1 MVRLSPGGKEALDA
15 FIAKITQEQKFPSFI
30 FGVTTIDGEIY
41 LKTGGNKVVND
52 PNSGTV
58 DEDAVWWICSQ
69 TKMIVHLAALQL
81 IERGLL
87 NPSTPVSTL
96 FPVLANPII
105 LDDITAEESTYRPAK
120 EEIKVAHLLNF
131 SSGLYYP
138 AMENIGAILPEAY
151 TTTYGKE
158 GVHDKFFEILKSSY
172 PAVPLKFEPG
182 TDFVYG
188 FSSDVLGFV
197 VEKVSGKTLDAY
209 CKENIFVPLGMTA
222 SFYLTPELKERL
234 VPLAYSDRQTGKFEP
249 WADQLKLI
257 ERDPSKAT
265 CHMGGVGI
273 YASLRDYLK
282 LLQHLLQI
290 HAGKAEK
297 PILSR
302 ETVHQ
307 LFVSTL
313 PALGAQHINELFAM
327 IQPPITGVQWGTA
340 SGICTKD
347 WPNKRRAGSAF
358 WSGWAGT
365 NHFIDPATGIGAV
378 YGTQIG
384 PSPAIDIGI
393 QSAFFEF
400 EEVLYRGLE
409 G

>member
-1 MVRLSPGGKEALDA
+1 MVQLSPSGKEALDA

-30 FGVTTIDGEIY
+30 FGVTTIDDEIY

-52 PNSGTV
+52 PNSGTI

-87 NPSTPVSTL
+87 DPSTPVSTF
-96 FPVLANPII
+96 FPALANPII
-105 LDDITAEESTYRPAK
+105 LDDIAAKESTYHPAK
-120 EEIKVAHLLNF
+120 EGIKVAHLLNF

-138 AMENIGAILPEAY
+138 DMKNIGAILPEAY

-158 GVHDKFFEILKSSY
+158 GGHDKFFEILKGSY

-209 CKENIFVPLGMTA
+209 CKENIFVPLGMAA

-234 VPLAYSDRQTGKFEP
+234 VPLAYSDRQTGKFAP
-249 WADQLKLI
+249 WADQLRLI
-257 ERDPSKAT
+257 ERDPSKGIIPHVLIEAQGQQLTNFEPAT
-265 CHMGGVGI
+265 CHMGGVGL

-282 LLQHLLQI
+282 FLRHLLQI
-290 HAGKAEK
+290 HAGKAEE

-302 ETVHQ
+302 ETIHQ
-307 LFVSTL
+307 LFVPTL
-313 PALGAQHINELFAM
+313 PVLGAQHINELFAM

-358 WSGWAGT
+358 C
-365 NHFIDPATGIGAV
+365 
-378 YGTQIG
+378 
-384 PSPAIDIGI
+384 
-393 QSAFFEF
+393 AFFF
-400 EEVLYRGLE
+400 
-409 G
+409 